1 MSAHCQRSQTRG
13 EPPFENKIKIQE
25 TIIAMNGFHASAS
38 CCNDAIEEI
47 TGTLTMTILQGRPII
62 QPHRNHLPCR
72 KARKLH
78 YSLFIKTIF
87 EHPRKLLNR
96 PPEMHRETCC
106 CDEPAHGSEKD
117 MHVTRSCLLQE
128 FWKRMKS
135 LQPASI
141 KLSILLDVERKCL
154 CCVAKM
160 LDRKGVHHESCS
172 DYLAQSCHTPSEAS
186 FKPYKL

>member
-1 MSAHCQRSQTRG
+1 
-13 EPPFENKIKIQE
+13 
-25 TIIAMNGFHASAS
+25 
-38 CCNDAIEEI
+38 
-47 TGTLTMTILQGRPII
+47 MTILQGRPII
-62 QPHRNHLPCR
+62 RPYRNHLPCR

-78 YSLFIKTIF
+78 YSLFTKIICKHSR
-87 EHPRKLLNR
+87 ELLNR

-141 KLSILLDVERKCL
+141 KLSLLLDVERKCF

-160 LDRKGVHHESCS
+160 LGGKGVHHESCS
-172 DYLAQSCHTPSEAS
+172 DYLGQSCHTPSEAL
-186 FKPYKL
+186 FKPYKF